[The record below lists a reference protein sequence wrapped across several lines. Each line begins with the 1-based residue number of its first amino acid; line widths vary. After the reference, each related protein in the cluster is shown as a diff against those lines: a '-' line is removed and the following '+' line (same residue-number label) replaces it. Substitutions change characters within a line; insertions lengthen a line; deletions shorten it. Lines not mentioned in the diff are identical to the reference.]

1 MDHREYLEKLQQ
13 QIDQVIG
20 IESTLKRRKK
30 TSEDTQREIFIKII
44 PLLEHIV
51 NRDVM
56 LEADYGISTS
66 KFNEPLFQ
74 IIDGLIFLH
83 FGKEAGDLITFYIY
97 ERANPDGTVNDLLDV
112 DNNIIPLERI
122 EDLWELVKRLN
133 TKK

>member
-1 MDHREYLEKLQQ
+1 MDHKEYLEKLQQ
-13 QIDQVIG
+13 QIDQIIG

-30 TSEDTQREIFIKII
+30 TSEDTQREIFLKII

-74 IIDGLIFLH
+74 IIDGLIYLH
-83 FGKEAGDLITFYIY
+83 FGKEAGDVIMFYIY
-97 ERANPDGTVNDLLDV
+97 ERVNPDGTINDLIGVDDV
-112 DNNIIPLERI
+112 VVPLNRI
-122 EDLWELVKRLN
+122 EDLWELVKRIN
-133 TKK
+133 NRK

>member
-1 MDHREYLEKLQQ
+1 MDHKEYLEKLQQ
-13 QIDQVIG
+13 QIDQIIG

-30 TSEDTQREIFIKII
+30 TSEDTQREIFLKII

-74 IIDGLIFLH
+74 IIDGLIYLH
-83 FGKEAGDLITFYIY
+83 FGKEAGDVIMFYIY
-97 ERANPDGTVNDLLDV
+97 ERVNPDGTINDLIGVDDV
-112 DNNIIPLERI
+112 VVPLNRI
-122 EDLWELVKRLN
+122 EDLWELVKRIN
-133 TKK
+133 NKK

>member
-1 MDHREYLEKLQQ
+1 MDHKEYLEKLQQ
-13 QIDQVIG
+13 QIDQIIG

-30 TSEDTQREIFIKII
+30 TSEDTQREIFLKII

-74 IIDGLIFLH
+74 IIDGLIYLH
-83 FGKEAGDLITFYIY
+83 FGKEAGDVIMFYIY
-97 ERANPDGTVNDLLDV
+97 ERVNPDGTINDLIGV
-112 DNNIIPLERI
+112 DNVVVPLNRI
-122 EDLWELVKRLN
+122 EDLWELVKRIN
-133 TKK
+133 NKK

>member
-1 MDHREYLEKLQQ
+1 MDHKEYLEKLQH
-13 QIDQVIG
+13 QIDQIIG

-30 TSEDTQREIFIKII
+30 TSEDTQREIFLKII

-74 IIDGLIFLH
+74 IIDGLIYLH
-83 FGKEAGDLITFYIY
+83 FGKEAGDVIMFYIY
-97 ERANPDGTVNDLLDV
+97 ERVNPDGTINDLIGVDDV
-112 DNNIIPLERI
+112 VVPLNRI
-122 EDLWELVKRLN
+122 EDLWELVKRIN
-133 TKK
+133 NRK